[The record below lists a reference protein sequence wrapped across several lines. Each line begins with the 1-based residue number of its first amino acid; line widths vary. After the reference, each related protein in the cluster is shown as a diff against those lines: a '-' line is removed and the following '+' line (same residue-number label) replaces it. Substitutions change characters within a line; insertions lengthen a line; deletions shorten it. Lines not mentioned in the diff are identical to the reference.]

1 LPVERFMRKALVVLS
16 LLLATVSCG
25 DDTTEP
31 STNPTDATITITA
44 AGVTPQ
50 NVSINS
56 GGRITWINND
66 TVQHQPSSDPH
77 PVHTDCPGLNMNVLN
92 PGQSATSAALTTR
105 RSCGF
110 HDHLNDTVASLRGT
124 VTVQ

>member
-1 LPVERFMRKALVVLS
+1 MTFMRKVFVVLS

-25 DDTTEP
+25 DDETDP
-31 STNPTDATITITA
+31 SPNPTDATITITA

-77 PVHTDCPGLNMNVLN
+77 PAHTDCPGLNMNVLN
-92 PGQSATSAALTTR
+92 PNQSATSAALTTR

>member
-1 LPVERFMRKALVVLS
+1 MRKALVVLS

-25 DDTTEP
+25 DDETDP
-31 STNPTDATITITA
+31 SPNPTDATITITA
-44 AGVTPQ
+44 AGINPSSVT
-50 NVSINS
+50 INS
-56 GGRITWINND
+56 GGRITFINND
-66 TVQHQPSSDPH
+66 TVQHQPSSNPH
-77 PVHTDCPGLNMNVLN
+77 PVHTDCPGLNMNVIN
-92 PGQSATSAALTTR
+92 PNQQATSAALTTP

>member
-1 LPVERFMRKALVVLS
+1 MRKVFVVLS

-25 DDTTEP
+25 DDETDP
-31 STNPTDATITITA
+31 SPNPTDATITITA

-77 PVHTDCPGLNMNVLN
+77 PAHTDCPGLNMNVLN
-92 PGQSATSAALTTR
+92 PLQSATSAALTTR